1 MTLVE
6 ICTYQRVEKPT
17 MSRAINRLEEQNIV
31 EQVPSKDK
39 REKRIHLTPQGK
51 KLYAEVRIT
60 IDRFEIALL
69 EGFSEKQQL
78 ESIQMMEEVRKKLLK

>member
-1 MTLVE
+1 
-6 ICTYQRVEKPT
+6 
-17 MSRAINRLEEQNIV
+17 MSRAINRLEKQNIV